1 VADELPNLT
10 VEILK
15 QIRDGIS
22 HLETNLGARLDA
34 LRTELK
40 GEITGLR
47 TELKGEM
54 TTLRTELKGEM
65 SELRSVMAQ
74 HGRIVDN
81 ALHVSLEDSGRLE
94 ALEGRVRTLEEEV
107 RAMREPR

>member
-1 VADELPNLT
+1 MADELPNLT

-22 HLETNLGARLDA
+22 QLETNVGARLD
-34 LRTELK
+34 T
-40 GEITGLR
+40 LR

-54 TTLRTELKGEM
+54 TALRGEMTALRSELKGEM
-65 SELRSVMAQ
+65 SELRSVVTQ

-81 ALHVSLEDSGRLE
+81 ALHVSLE
-94 ALEGRVRTLEEEV
+94 
-107 RAMREPR
+107 EPRAGPSVCVDTSGPKARGEG